1 MEVGS
6 RVFVEIR
13 KPPTITITDISKEA
27 TAGETART
35 QYRCRSARPDDRIL
49 LRPPPHTPLL
59 VGLAPPPPHIAT
71 EPSSRFEPG
80 SAVQYRDEANSGEG
94 AVHYYTNSKKL
105 NSTRETRTPTTIH
118 SKLGKRLTWW
128 RERRTGPTFKTRIQE
143 IKASLF
149 SMQFQG
155 SRSPRFDPVPPQ
167 DGFRPRHV
175 HRARRR

>member
-35 QYRCRSARPDDRIL
+35 QYSVPVSPPRRQNP

-71 EPSSRFEPG
+71 EPSSRFDGEVPFNT
-80 SAVQYRDEANSGEG
+80 VTEANQWRRGLFTTILIE
-94 AVHYYTNSKKL
+94 KL
-105 NSTRETRTPTTIH
+105 NSLE
-118 SKLGKRLTWW
+118 RL
-128 RERRTGPTFKTRIQE
+128 EH
-143 IKASLF
+143 
-149 SMQFQG
+149 
-155 SRSPRFDPVPPQ
+155 
-167 DGFRPRHV
+167 RPRSIRSWKNV
-175 HRARRR
+175 